1 MSSSLAV
8 PLDDQPLVSIVTPSF
23 NQAPFLEETIRSV
36 LTQAYPRIEYI
47 VVDGGSTDGSVEII
61 RRYAD
66 RLAYWV
72 SEPDSGQSEAL
83 NKGFAR
89 SHGEIMAWLNS
100 DDLYTPGAVGRAVA
114 AFRAN
119 PDAAVVYGDC
129 EYVDAEGRFVRPD
142 RSRPFRRADALR
154 GGHHFS
160 QPAAFW
166 RRFAWEAVGP
176 LKTQYHYCMDL
187 DLWMS
192 MAARFDFVH
201 VPELWARYR
210 LHEASKTVSGRS
222 PFDREGDLVKARHL
236 RRARLVR
243 LAAEHPRLYLTPSM
257 LVFLA
262 AQLLPRGLM
271 RRVNEL
277 RGLPQQP
284 AQSSRS

>member
-1 MSSSLAV
+1 MT
-8 PLDDQPLVSIVTPSF
+8 PDTPLVSVVTPSF
-23 NQAPFLEETIRSV
+23 NQGRYLEETLRSV
-36 LTQAYPRIEYI
+36 LDQDYPNVEYI
-47 VVDGGSTDGSVEII
+47 VIDGGSTDDSVEIV

-66 RLAYWV
+66 RLAFWV

-89 SHGEIMAWLNS
+89 SHGQIMAWLNS
-100 DDLYTPGAVGRAVA
+100 DDVYTPGAIRRAVE
-114 AFRAN
+114 AFRLH

-129 EYVDAEGRFVRPD
+129 EYIDAQGRFVRPD
-142 RSRPFRRADALR
+142 RSKPFRRADALR

-166 RRFAWEAVGP
+166 RRFAWETVGP

-192 MAARFDFVH
+192 MAAHYDFVY

-210 LHEASKTVSGRS
+210 LHETSKTVSGRS

-236 RRARLVR
+236 RPARLVR
-243 LAAEHPRLYLTPSM
+243 LAAEHPRLYLTPPM

-271 RRVNEL
+271 RRVNRL
-277 RGLPQQP
+277 RGLPEP
-284 AQSSRS
+284 PG